1 MKVLLKGIGVLLVL
15 IVAFGLFIQLSYQ
28 QDFSEEYP
36 VNEDLKVETTA
47 ARIAHGEYLAYGP
60 AHCATCHVPVDKIA
74 AVEAGEKVAMIGG
87 GELTLPPG
95 ILRAPNLTPDP
106 ETGIGNLS
114 DGELYRMLRYNIMHD
129 GTTTI
134 ELMPFSTMSDED
146 IYSII
151 AYLRSQEPVHHE
163 VAASD
168 WTFLG
173 KALKRFVIKPIDDG
187 KSEHPP
193 IQKGANIAY
202 GKYLAESVAN
212 CRGCHTER
220 DLKSGAFTGPEYA
233 GGLHFDPSPETQ
245 GWAFN
250 TPNLTPCEKTGIM
263 KGWSKE
269 AFMQR
274 IRNGRTQAGSPM
286 PWGTFSRMDSTD
298 LEALWLFLSSLEPV
312 ENSIEQ
318 IAFAPES

>member
-1 MKVLLKGIGVLLVL
+1 MGLIGVLLIAL
-15 IVAFGLFIQLSYQ
+15 ILFVQFTYQ
-28 QDFSEEYP
+28 VDFSDQYP
-36 VNEDLKVETTA
+36 VDKDLKVEITPE
-47 ARIAHGEYLAYGP
+47 RIAQGRYLSYGP
-60 AHCATCHVPVDKIA
+60 AHCASCHLPVEQLS
-74 AVEAGEKVAMIGG
+74 AVEDGEEVAMIGG
-87 GELTLPPG
+87 GELSLPPG
-95 ILRAPNLTPDP
+95 VLRAPNLTPDP

-134 ELMPFSTMSDED
+134 ELMPFATMSDED

-151 AYLRSQEPVHHE
+151 AFLRSQEPVEHA

-168 WTFLG
+168 WSLLG
-173 KALKRFVIKPIDDG
+173 KVLKRFAIKPIDDG
-187 KSEHPP
+187 LSEHPS
-193 IQKGANIAY
+193 IAKGKTIAY

-245 GWAFN
+245 GWSFN

-263 KGWSKE
+263 N
-269 AFMQR
+269 A
-274 IRNGRTQAGSPM
+274 
-286 PWGTFSRMDSTD
+286 
-298 LEALWLFLSSLEPV
+298 
-312 ENSIEQ
+312 
-318 IAFAPES
+318 